1 MKIEDFQ
8 LQPNQANRLAEID
21 ALVGEGLSRE
31 RAQRI
36 VAQLYDILDG
46 AWSDLLV
53 PMANP
58 ENNKEKALLQTF
70 WIAYVH
76 QWAADRIIIAG
87 LSQTSLLSQFAA
99 IDGNT
104 RGDQ

>member
-8 LQPNQANRLAEID
+8 LQPNQAKRLAEID

-36 VAQLYDILDG
+36 VTYLHDLIDG
-46 AWSDLLV
+46 AWADLLA

-58 ENNKEKALLQTF
+58 EADPEKALLQTF
-70 WIAYVH
+70 WIAYVYR
-76 QWAADRIIIAG
+76 WAADRLLTAG
-87 LSQTSLLSQFAA
+87 VVQETMLNHLAA

-104 RGDQ
+104 KGDQ

>member
-8 LQPNQANRLAEID
+8 LQPDQAKRLAEID

-31 RAQRI
+31 RAQRLI
-36 VAQLYDILDG
+36 AQLFDIIDG
-46 AWSDLLV
+46 AWSDLLA

-76 QWAADRIIIAG
+76 QWAADRIVLAG
-87 LSQTSLLSQFAA
+87 LSQMSLLSQFAA